1 MNIELERQ
9 LKGSNSKGWLI
20 AIEGIDAAGKRT
32 QSLLLSSWLK
42 HKQFNA
48 KVMSFPD
55 YTTRIGKEIR
65 ASLMGDRNY
74 PKELKHILFAANR
87 WEKED
92 EIRNLLNSDGVLIV
106 NRYTESNLA
115 YGLANGLELDW
126 LINLEKDLPRT
137 DLVILLD
144 APPMAVRSRRQSS
157 QDTYEADHRLQEEAS
172 SSYRRLARKF
182 DWKVVNATD
191 DVKEIHQRIRT
202 IVSRKLSLELEQ
214 D

>member
-1 MNIELERQ
+1 ME
-9 LKGSNSKGWLI
+9 KSNRNGWLV

-42 HKQFNA
+42 HTQVNC

-55 YTTRIGKEIR
+55 YTTRIGREIR
-65 ASLMGDRNY
+65 AFLTGDRNY

-87 WEKED
+87 WEKE
-92 EIRNLLNSDGVLIV
+92 EAIRNILSTNGVLVV
-106 NRYTESNLA
+106 NRYTESNWA

-126 LINLEKDLPRT
+126 LINLEKGLPRT

-144 APPMAVRSRRQSS
+144 APPIAVRSRRQRS
-157 QDTYEADHRLQEEAS
+157 QDTYEADIRLQEEAS
-172 SSYRRLARKF
+172 SAYRRLARKF
-182 DWKVVNATD
+182 GWKVVSATD
-191 DVKEIHQRIRT
+191 DVKQIHQHIRV
-202 IVSRKLSLELEQ
+202 IVSKKLLLEFRQ

>member
-1 MNIELERQ
+1 ME
-9 LKGSNSKGWLI
+9 KSNRNGWLV

-42 HKQFNA
+42 HTQVNC

-55 YTTRIGKEIR
+55 YTTRIGREIR
-65 ASLMGDRNY
+65 AFLTGNRNY

-87 WEKED
+87 WEKE
-92 EIRNLLNSDGVLIV
+92 EAIRNLLSTNGVLIV
-106 NRYTESNLA
+106 NRYTESNWA

-126 LINLEKDLPRT
+126 LINLERGLPRT

-144 APPMAVRSRRQSS
+144 APPIAVRSRRQRS
-157 QDTYEADHRLQEEAS
+157 QDTYEADIRLQEEAS
-172 SSYRRLARKF
+172 SAYRRLARKF
-182 DWKVVNATD
+182 GWKVVNATD
-191 DVKEIHQRIRT
+191 DVKQIHQHIRV
-202 IVSRKLSLELEQ
+202 IISKKLSLEFRQ